1 MRKLLKVDA
10 AGRVVLPQPV
20 RKRFHLTPGS
30 RLEIDVEP
38 DGIRLR
44 PTTPAPSLTDED
56 GLLVHEGE
64 PTGDLLHAVEEARAL
79 RDEQV
84 KLGSGVT
91 VFCDTSVLVA
101 ACVRRHPHHARA
113 QPVLADIA
121 RGTAGVRG
129 VMSTHSVAEL
139 YSALTMMP
147 VQPRILPF
155 EAASIIDA
163 NVSLISQDAG
173 VS

>member
-1 MRKLLKVDA
+1 MPSDIIDGMRKLLKVDA

-44 PTTPAPSLTDED
+44 PSTPAPSLTDED

-84 KLGSGVT
+84 N
-91 VFCDTSVLVA
+91 
-101 ACVRRHPHHARA
+101 
-113 QPVLADIA
+113 
-121 RGTAGVRG
+121 
-129 VMSTHSVAEL
+129 
-139 YSALTMMP
+139 SAL
-147 VQPRILPF
+147 
-155 EAASIIDA
+155 
-163 NVSLISQDAG
+163 G
-173 VS
+173 